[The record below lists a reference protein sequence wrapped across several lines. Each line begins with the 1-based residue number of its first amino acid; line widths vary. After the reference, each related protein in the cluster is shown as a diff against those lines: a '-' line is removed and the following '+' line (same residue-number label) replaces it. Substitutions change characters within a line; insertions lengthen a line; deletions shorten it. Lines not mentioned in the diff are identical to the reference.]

1 MELLHGVAT
10 ILDVLE
16 QVLREHGRLF
26 PLQQVGQMS
35 SEKLG
40 LVIGEL
46 AEHLVNRPEVLDL
59 LHVSARHCR
68 VCHA

>member
-46 AEHLVNRPEVLDL
+46 AEHLVNR
-59 LHVSARHCR
+59 RHLW
-68 VCHA
+68 

>member
-1 MELLHGVAT
+1 MYTHVDLPVGNQLPVELLHGVAT
-10 ILDVLE
+10 ILDVLK

-46 AEHLVNRPEVLDL
+46 AEHLVNR
-59 LHVSARHCR
+59 RHLW
-68 VCHA
+68 